1 MPKLTATKSFGY
13 ATRRL
18 RAGDE
23 FVTSNRDAR
32 LLIAIGKAK
41 PGEGVVVAPP
51 KKAPRKAAPKKK
63 HDPLDHDRD
72 DKKGGAVT
80 SEVLTKLRTDYLEA
94 VGKKPFNGWDAV
106 ELQKRIDEALAS

>member
-1 MPKLTATKSFGY
+1 MPKLTATKTFGY

-41 PGEGVVVAPP
+41 ASEGVVVPPP
-51 KKAPRKAAPKKK
+51 KTKPARKAAKT

-72 DKKGGAVT
+72 DKKGGIVT
-80 SEVLTKLRTDYLEA
+80 PEVLAKLRTDYFEA
-94 VGKKPFNGWDAV
+94 VGRKPFHGWDAL